1 MPVNTFNKARI
12 LPLDDPRWASAA
24 GRAVDLTIFEAET
37 TASSY
42 PNWSASWESREEG
55 AEPTN
60 PTEDYVWA
68 KLSTFARRLARQIE
82 ELNALA
88 PGAYAGADPRRLPAP
103 TLKRD
108 SKNRISA
115 IASQFLRATV
125 WLSFGKGGDKAAI
138 IEVSGG
144 AEGLARLKAI
154 IESARANPLV
164 GTITTEEVFGDETRE
179 LADREYVAWFGTS
192 AYGMFHSWVETDDER
207 GWGTG
212 DLRLINR
219 QVTVRRERDQWS
231 NAVVQRW
238 LRAGAPVEWLS
249 NLPAA

>member
-1 MPVNTFNKARI
+1 MPVNTFDKARI

-68 KLSTFARRLARQIE
+68 KLGTFAKRLARQIE
-82 ELNALA
+82 ELTALA
-88 PGAYAGADPRRLPAP
+88 PGAYAGADPRKLPAP

-115 IASQFLRATV
+115 IASQFVRATV
-125 WLSFGKGGDKAAI
+125 WLSFGKSGKAAI
-138 IEVSGG
+138 LRVDGG
-144 AEGLARLKAI
+144 AEGLARLKEI

-164 GTITTEEVFGDETRE
+164 TTISTEEVFGDETRA
-179 LADREYVAWFGTS
+179 LADLEYVAWFGAS
-192 AYGMFHSWVETDDER
+192 AYGMFHSWFETDDER
-207 GWGTG
+207 TWGSG
-212 DLRLINR
+212 ELRLINR
-219 QVTVRRERDQWS
+219 QVTVRRERNQWS
-231 NAVVQRW
+231 DAVVQRW
-238 LRAGAPVEWLS
+238 MRAGAPEEWLS
-249 NLPAA
+249 NLPAAE